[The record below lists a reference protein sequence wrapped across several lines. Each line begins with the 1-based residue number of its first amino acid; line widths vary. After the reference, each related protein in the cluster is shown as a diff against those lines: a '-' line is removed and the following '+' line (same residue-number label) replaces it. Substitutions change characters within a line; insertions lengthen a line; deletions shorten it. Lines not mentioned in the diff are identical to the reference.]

1 MIKKLVKLILIVLWM
16 GLIFSFSQEDGTK
29 STSKSDKVILK
40 IYKSFNK
47 EKLTEK
53 EQKEI
58 IDKFVFPIR
67 KAAHFS
73 EYLILGILII
83 SFISE
88 FKALEIKYLILAIFI
103 SMLYA
108 ISDEIHQLFVS
119 GRSAR
124 VFDVV
129 IDTLGA
135 TTGIYI
141 YNFIKNKIRIITE

>member
-1 MIKKLVKLILIVLWM
+1 MCEDDKLKVTLKEIKN
-16 GLIFSFSQEDGTK
+16 G
-29 STSKSDKVILK
+29 K
-40 IYKSFNK
+40 IYITLENKHNK
-47 EKLTEK
+47 EIEVFGDIFEILC

-124 VFDVV
+124 VFDIV

-135 TTGIYI
+135 TTGISI

>member
-16 GLIFSFSQEDGTK
+16 GLIFSFSQEDGTM

-135 TTGIYI
+135 TTGIFI